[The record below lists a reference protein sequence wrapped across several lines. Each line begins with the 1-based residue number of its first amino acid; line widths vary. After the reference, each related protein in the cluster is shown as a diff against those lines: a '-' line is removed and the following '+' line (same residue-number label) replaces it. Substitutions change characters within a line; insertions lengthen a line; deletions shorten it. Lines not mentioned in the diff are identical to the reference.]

1 MRKNKF
7 PGVREKIVY
16 GHILNKKDISY
27 SIRYTVNG
35 VRREE
40 TIGWKSEGYT
50 AEEVY
55 NIRSALIKDIEAG
68 KAFSYKEQTEQ
79 RQQKKIANEE
89 ALKQEQLKEM
99 TFSFLFE
106 NYYKPHIKRKDKKS
120 TFDREVALYEKWLKP
135 FLGDVKLNLISRI
148 SLISM
153 LDKME
158 KARLSNRS
166 KNYAV
171 ALTRQVFNFAIK
183 CDLYIGVNP
192 AAKFDELKKEDNRR
206 MRFLSKEELNNLLE
220 EIKKHSYSVYLMALI
235 SADCGLRA
243 GEIFKLT
250 WADIDIKERLLF
262 LRDTKNGSNRHAY
275 MYKRVQGELSKL
287 KSSEGNQLLFPSR
300 DGEQIKHISRTF
312 ERAVKTIGL
321 NKGITDRKQKIVFH
335 SLRHTYASRLV
346 DKGVSIYEVK
356 ELLGHKDIKMTMRY
370 SHLDKERLRKSVQ
383 VLDE

>member
-275 MYKRVQGELSKL
+275 MSKRVQGELSKL

>member
-55 NIRSALIKDIEAG
+55 NIRSALIKAIEAG

-79 RQQKKIANEE
+79 RQQEKLANEE

-183 CDLYIGVNP
+183 RDLYIGVNP

-275 MYKRVQGELSKL
+275 MSKRVQCELSKL
-287 KSSEGNQLLFPSR
+287 KSGEGNQLLFPSR

>member
-7 PGVREKIVY
+7 PGVREKIVF

-50 AEEVY
+50 AEDVY

-79 RQQKKIANEE
+79 RQQEKLANEE

-120 TFDREVALYEKWLKP
+120 TFDREVVLYEKWLKP
-135 FLGDVKLNLISRI
+135 FFGDVKLNLISRI

-158 KARLSNRS
+158 KAHLSNRS
-166 KNYAV
+166 KNYAI

-206 MRFLSKEELNNLLE
+206 MRFLSEEDLNNLLE
-220 EIKKHSYSVYLMALI
+220 ELKKHSYSVYLMALI

-262 LRDTKNGSNRHAY
+262 LRDTKNGNNRHAY
-275 MYKRVQGELSKL
+275 MSKRVQEELSKL
-287 KSSEGNQLLFPSR
+287 NQGEGNQLLFSSR

-383 VLDE
+383 VLDD

>member
-7 PGVREKIVY
+7 PGVREKVVS

-27 SIRYTVNG
+27 SIRYTING
-35 VRREE
+35 VRHEE

-55 NIRSALIKDIEAG
+55 NIRAALLRDIDQG

-79 RQQKKIANEE
+79 RQKEKLANEE
-89 ALKQEQLKEM
+89 ALKQKELKEM
-99 TFSFLFE
+99 TFSYLFE

-120 TFDREVALYEKWLKP
+120 TFDREVILYEKWLKP
-135 FLGDVKLNLISRI
+135 FLGGVKLNLISRI
-148 SLISM
+148 SLNSL

-158 KARLSNRS
+158 KAHLSNRS
-166 KNYAV
+166 KNYAI
-171 ALTRQVFNFAIK
+171 ALTRQIFNFAIK
-183 CDLYIGVNP
+183 RDLFVGVNP
-192 AAKFDELKKEDNRR
+192 AARFDELKKEDNKR
-206 MRFLSKEELNNLLE
+206 MRFLKDNELNALLE
-220 EIKKHSYSVYLMALI
+220 ELKKHSYSVCLMALI

-262 LRDTKNGSNRHAY
+262 LRDTKNGSDRHAY
-275 MYKRVQGELSKL
+275 MSKRVQEELSKL
-287 KSSEGNQLLFPSR
+287 KQGEGNQLLFPSR
-300 DGEQIKHISRTF
+300 DGERIKHVSRTF
-312 ERAVKTIGL
+312 ERAVKAIGL
-321 NKGITDRKQKIVFH
+321 NKGITDRRQKIVFH

-383 VLDE
+383 VLDY

>member
-1 MRKNKF
+1 
-7 PGVREKIVY
+7 
-16 GHILNKKDISY
+16 
-27 SIRYTVNG
+27 
-35 VRREE
+35 
-40 TIGWKSEGYT
+40 
-50 AEEVY
+50 
-55 NIRSALIKDIEAG
+55 
-68 KAFSYKEQTEQ
+68 
-79 RQQKKIANEE
+79 
-89 ALKQEQLKEM
+89 M

-243 GEIFKLT
+243 GEIFKLS

-275 MYKRVQGELSKL
+275 MSKRVQEELSKL
-287 KSSEGNQLLFPSR
+287 QSGEGNQLLFPSR

-321 NKGITDRKQKIVFH
+321 NKGITNRKQKIVFH

-383 VLDE
+383 VLDD

>member
-243 GEIFKLT
+243 GEIFKLS

-275 MYKRVQGELSKL
+275 MSKRVQEELSKL
-287 KSSEGNQLLFPSR
+287 QSGEGNQLLFPSR

-383 VLDE
+383 VLDD

>member
-68 KAFSYKEQTEQ
+68 RAFSYKEQTEQ
-79 RQQKKIANEE
+79 RQQEKLANEE

-275 MYKRVQGELSKL
+275 MSKRVQGELSKL
-287 KSSEGNQLLFPSR
+287 KSGEGNQLLFPSR

-383 VLDE
+383 VLDD

>member
-27 SIRYTVNG
+27 SIRYMVNG

-158 KARLSNRS
+158 KTRLSNRS

-206 MRFLSKEELNNLLE
+206 MRFLSEEDLNNLLE
-220 EIKKHSYSVYLMALI
+220 ELKKHSYSVYLMALI

-275 MYKRVQGELSKL
+275 MSKRVQGELSKL
-287 KSSEGNQLLFPSR
+287 KSGEGNQLLFPSR

>member
-275 MYKRVQGELSKL
+275 MSKRVQGELSKL
-287 KSSEGNQLLFPSR
+287 KSGEGNQLLFPSR

>member
-158 KARLSNRS
+158 KAHLSNRS

-206 MRFLSKEELNNLLE
+206 MRFLSEEDLNNLLE
-220 EIKKHSYSVYLMALI
+220 ELKKHSYSVYLMALI

-262 LRDTKNGSNRHAY
+262 LRETKNGSNRHAY
-275 MYKRVQGELSKL
+275 MSKRVQGELSKL
-287 KSSEGNQLLFPSR
+287 KSGEGNQLLFPSR